1 MNKNI
6 AEAILNDLE
15 KRTEKMLIKE
25 QIKELDRKINQVS
38 NEKVK
43 TSLLMKR
50 VQLSRLLLKSQGGEN
65 NGS

>member
-1 MNKNI
+1 
-6 AEAILNDLE
+6 
-15 KRTEKMLIKE
+15 MLIKE